1 MMKYSLTRLSTL
13 LLAAIVGLIVSSSAF
28 GQATIIIENGD
39 AAGVGFNDPT
49 AVAPVGGNSGTTLG
63 QQRLIAFQAA
73 ASIWGASI
81 SSTPTITIH
90 ATWEALICSASSG
103 VLGSAGNSGNI
114 YRNFS
119 GSVPGFWYGN
129 ALANALS
136 GTDRNGTSPEIT
148 ARFNVNLG
156 NSDCLATLHW
166 YYGLDNNHGTNGV
179 DLVTVLIHEFAH
191 GLGFQTF
198 TNSSTGAQAFGFPS
212 IYDNFLFDNTAGKTW
227 AQMTTDAERQA
238 SAINTNKLVW
248 NGPQVTSDVPLV
260 LTGTPRLKVNAPP
273 GIAGNYTVGTATFGP
288 ALTSAGV
295 TANVAQASPADGCTA
310 IGGAVSGKIALID
323 RGTCFFVVKV
333 KNAQDAGAVGVI
345 IADNMSSSTPP
356 GMGGTDPTITIPSV
370 SITMT
375 DGNTI
380 KAQLGSGV
388 NATLQLDPSSTAGA
402 DSLGHPLMYA
412 PNPVVGGSSVS
423 HWDTSES
430 PNQLMEPSINDDLTH
445 SVTTP
450 EDLTRSLLKDIGW
463 PTGTPPPAPS
473 PTPTPSPP
481 PNDNFANAL
490 VVNGCAGSVTG
501 TNIAATKEAGEPNN
515 PDSSTSTKS
524 VWYQWQAP
532 STGSV
537 TIDTHGSDFDTVL
550 AVYTGSSVSALT
562 LVANNDDAV
571 SGSDLTSTVTF
582 SATQGTVYRIAVNG
596 FDNAM
601 DGGDTGNIKLNWAES
616 GCTLPNTVRFS
627 TTDYPIG
634 EGQGAVV
641 VSVVRTD
648 STGATTVDLRTAD
661 TDTFTVGCATKQG
674 SAYGRC
680 DFATIVTTVTIPA
693 GQLSTNVLVPIID
706 DAYAEG
712 SETFSVVLSNPTGA
726 TLGSPSTATVTI
738 NDNEAVDGTNPILLT
753 NDAGIAFFVRQHYLD
768 FLGREPEVGEPW
780 SAILRGCAN
789 QFNTDP
795 ASPSAGCDR
804 ITVSGSIFGSPEF
817 LSKGVYTIDF
827 RRVAFDRL
835 PTYAEFVV
843 DLASVT
849 GATAAETNAKRAAF
863 ANNFVQLPEFLN
875 AYPLAMT
882 NSAYVT
888 ALMSGSMGQGYNL
901 TSITT
906 PDPDNPDGTT
916 KVTLTTNDLIN
927 RMSGMGG
934 STLTRAQV
942 LRAIV
947 QSDQILNLEA
957 VNAFV
962 ASQYYGYLRRTPD
975 TNGFN
980 QWVTHLKNNP
990 SDFRTM
996 INGFMNST
1004 EYRLRFGPS

>member
-1 MMKYSLTRLSTL
+1 MMKHSLTRLSTL

-49 AVAPVGGNSGTTLG
+49 SVAQVGGNSGTTLG

-73 ASIWGASI
+73 ANIWGASI
-81 SSTPTITIH
+81 SSTPSITIH
-90 ATWEALICSASSG
+90 ATWEALPPCTASSG

-136 GTDRNGTSPEIT
+136 GFDRNGTSPEIN

-156 NSDCLATLHW
+156 TTGCLETLHW

-198 TNSSTGAQAFGFPS
+198 TNSSTGTQAFGFPS

-238 SAINTNKLVW
+238 SAVNTNKLVW
-248 NGPQVTSDVPLV
+248 NGPQVTSDVPVV
-260 LTGTPRLKVNAPP
+260 LGTPRLRVNSPL

-295 TANVAQASPADGCTA
+295 TGNVAQASPNDGCSA
-310 IGGAVSGKIALID
+310 IGGSVSGKIALID

-345 IADNMSSSTPP
+345 IADNMSSSSPP
-356 GMGGTDPTITIPSV
+356 GMAGTDPTITIPSV
-370 SITMT
+370 SITMA

-388 NATLQLDPSSTAGA
+388 NATLLLDASVAAGA
-402 DSLGHPLMYA
+402 DQFGHPLMFA

-423 HWDTSES
+423 HWDTSEF
-430 PNQLMEPSINDDLTH
+430 PNQLMEPNINDDLTH

-481 PNDNFANAL
+481 PNDNFANAQ
-490 VVNGCAGSVTG
+490 VVNGCAGSAIG

-515 PDSSTSTKS
+515 PDSPTSTKS

-532 STGSV
+532 ISSSV

-550 AVYTGSSVSALT
+550 AVYTGSSVNGLT
-562 LVANNDDAV
+562 LVLNGNNDDTV
-571 SGSDLTSTVTF
+571 PGSDLTSTVTI
-582 SATQGTVYRIAVNG
+582 SVTQGTTYRIAVNG

-680 DFATIVTTVTIPA
+680 DFATVVTTVTIPA

-706 DAYAEG
+706 DSWAEG

-738 NDNEAVDGTNPILLT
+738 TDNETVDGTNPILLS

-768 FLGREPEVGEPW
+768 FLGREPEPGEPW

-795 ASPSAGCDR
+795 NSPSAGCDR
-804 ITVSGSIFGSPEF
+804 ITVSGAFFGSPEF
-817 LSKGVYTIDF
+817 KDKGILDIDF
-827 RRVAFDRL
+827 YRVAFDRL
-835 PTYAEFVV
+835 PQYAEFAP
-843 DLASVT
+843 DLASLT
-849 GATAAETNAKRAAF
+849 GATAAEANAKRAAF
-863 ANNFVQLPEFLN
+863 ANNFVLRTEFVN
-875 AYPLAMT
+875 TYGAMT
-882 NSAYVT
+882 NSTYVT
-888 ALMSGSMGQGYNL
+888 TLMSHMGQYNL
-901 TSITT
+901 SSITT
-906 PDPDNPDGTT
+906 PDPANPDGTT
-916 KVTLTTNDLIN
+916 KVTLTTSDLIN
-927 RMSGMGG
+927 RLDTSA
-934 STLTRAQV
+934 LTRAQV

-947 QSDQILNLEA
+947 QSDEVTLNLEA

-975 TNGFN
+975 TGGFN
-980 QWVTHLKNNP
+980 GWVTYLKNNP

-996 INGFMNST
+996 VNGFVNSI